1 MGQTG
6 EFAASLLALFID
18 GSTGCK
24 DRLVH
29 EITALKG
36 RFEICRVIGEQS

>member
-6 EFAASLLALFID
+6 GFAASSLTLFID
-18 GSTGCK
+18 GPTGCK
-24 DRLVH
+24 DRLVC

-36 RFEICRVIGEQS
+36 RFEICRVIGEQT